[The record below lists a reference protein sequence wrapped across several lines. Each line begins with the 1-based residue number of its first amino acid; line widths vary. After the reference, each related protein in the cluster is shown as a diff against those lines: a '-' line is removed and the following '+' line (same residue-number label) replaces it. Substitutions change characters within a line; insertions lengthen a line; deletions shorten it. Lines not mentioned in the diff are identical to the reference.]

1 MVFARFTLTAVSCTA
16 KNRYF
21 KQSASLIASAL
32 PTTSMD
38 NVVTGLTK
46 TQMES
51 FRANGFYYPLDAL
64 SEEEVGR
71 FRDGFS
77 KTEAQL
83 GVPLAEAEGKYRH
96 NLHLLCHWADE
107 LIRHPAIL
115 DVIES
120 LMGPNIVL
128 YTCRAFIKPPKS
140 AGITAWHQDST
151 YFALRPH
158 DHVTAWVALSD
169 VNPESGPAEFACGS
183 HIRGQLL
190 QRSNVVEN
198 SVNTA
203 GQITVEWFDKSN
215 TQCAILKPG
224 QFSLHHTCTL
234 HQSAPNKSDRPR
246 IGLALSYISTRTRN
260 IGSFRMPATLVRGKD
275 EFGNFDFQPRPIE
288 DLGPKETERHAA
300 SHAIFIENFKEQL
313 QLHEADLP
321 ALAT

>member
-1 MVFARFTLTAVSCTA
+1 
-16 KNRYF
+16 
-21 KQSASLIASAL
+21 
-32 PTTSMD
+32 MD
-38 NVVTGLTK
+38 DLVTGLTK
-46 TQMES
+46 TQMER

-64 SEEEVGR
+64 SQEEVRR

-77 KTEAQL
+77 NTEEQL
-83 GVPLAEAEGKYRH
+83 GVPLAEAEGKFRH
-96 NLHLLCHWADE
+96 NLHLLCGWADE
-107 LIRHPAIL
+107 LVRHPAIL

-120 LMGPNIVL
+120 LMGTNIIL

-158 DHVTAWVALSD
+158 DHVTACVALSD
-169 VNPESGPAEFACGS
+169 VTPESGPAEFACGS

-190 QRSNVVEN
+190 QQSNVVEN

-203 GQITVEWFDKSN
+203 GQITVEWFDKSD
-215 TQCAILKPG
+215 TECAILKPG

-234 HQSAPNKSDRPR
+234 HQSAPNNSDQPR
-246 IGLALSYISTRTRN
+246 IGFALSYISTRTRN
-260 IGSFRMPATLVRGKD
+260 IGSFRMPATLVRGED
-275 EFGNFDFQPRPIE
+275 EFGNFDLQPRPKE
-288 DLGPKETERHAA
+288 DLGPEETKRHAA

-313 QLHEADLP
+313 KLHEADLP